1 MLEAHI
7 SSEVEQKRNAVSTA
21 AAEVSALIPRVRQ
34 LTGSSEFGREALRRA
49 EEVLASARAAA
60 QGEDLSA
67 LTDWVDQL
75 ERTRVLFVGVLERL
89 GGQTAVSA
97 RTNQLLEA
105 GLWLKMSGDLDGA
118 RRLFEQALKL
128 DPDSIRARE
137 LLGDPAA
144 EVEAM
149 PQELRDVPPTR
160 SDLFSVPLPRLF
172 QDEPVAPASVPEEWW
187 NAPPSDLM
195 GNTSR
200 FFVRPAVAAP
210 GEALLSTH
218 TIPWGPSPLPPPP
231 APPGEDFQGDDL
243 GQSGEDFGIDLSEPV
258 GEQPAHGSAP
268 SRTTGAIPLP
278 PAFAL
283 AAPAPGPDA
292 PSRTTG
298 AIPLP
303 SAFDVAA
310 PGPAPSVD
318 EPSRTTGAIP
328 LPPVVAPVRGTPPPA
343 APPLF
348 GTTPPKKAEPSRTT
362 GPVPLPPAVSPV
374 PTTPAPA
381 PAPAPALSTAS
392 ASAGAVPLPGSRSMP
407 PEPAPPREPVAWSMP
422 EAVATAP
429 SRGLGAVPLPPRS
442 GPLSTPPRGP
452 PPVRADPPMASFAAV
467 PPPPGRPPSFPSDAW
482 GGEGDGPTL
491 LAAEGPAEALD
502 LLAEPR
508 TVSGFTPL
516 PAPRDP
522 RSEAVRL
529 FERSR
534 ELQNLDD
541 HSGAREL
548 LLQAQALFPELTGL
562 SDALARSE
570 AKLQTIY
577 ESKIGHLNK
586 VPRVRLKE
594 DEVIWL
600 NLDHRAGF
608 MLAQI
613 DGALC
618 FEDLFSVSGMSRLDT
633 AAHPRPAAGPASHRE
648 LRAGPASVARRR
660 CPARVAPQAI
670 IGASTRW

>member
-1 MLEAHI
+1 
-7 SSEVEQKRNAVSTA
+7 
-21 AAEVSALIPRVRQ
+21 
-34 LTGSSEFGREALRRA
+34 
-49 EEVLASARAAA
+49 
-60 QGEDLSA
+60 
-67 LTDWVDQL
+67 
-75 ERTRVLFVGVLERL
+75 
-89 GGQTAVSA
+89 VSA

-172 QDEPVAPASVPEEWW
+172 QDEPAAPASVPEDWW

-200 FFVRPAVAAP
+200 FFVRPAAAAP
-210 GEALLSTH
+210 GEALASTH
-218 TIPWGPSPLPPPP
+218 TLPWGPSPLPPPP
-231 APPGEDFQGDDL
+231 APAGEDFQGDDL
-243 GQSGEDFGIDLSEPV
+243 GKSGEDFGMEFSEPV
-258 GEQPAHGSAP
+258 GAQPAHGSGQSLTTGAIPLPPAFALAGPAP
-268 SRTTGAIPLP
+268 GPDEASRTTGAIPLP
-278 PAFAL
+278 PAFA
-283 AAPAPGPDA
+283 
-292 PSRTTG
+292 
-298 AIPLP
+298 
-303 SAFDVAA
+303 FAA
-310 PGPAPSVD
+310 PGPGPSAD

-343 APPLF
+343 AAPLF
-348 GTTPPKKAEPSRTT
+348 GTTSPKKAEPSRTT

-374 PTTPAPA
+374 APPPAPA
-381 PAPAPALSTAS
+381 PSAASAS
-392 ASAGAVPLPGSRSMP
+392 ASAGVVPLPGTRSMP
-407 PEPAPPREPVAWSMP
+407 PEPSPAGEPVAWSMP
-422 EAVATAP
+422 EAVVTAP
-429 SRGLGAVPLPPRS
+429 SKGLGPVPLPPRS
-442 GPLSTPPRGP
+442 APLPTPPGGP
-452 PPVRADPPMASFAAV
+452 PPVRADPPTASFAAV
-467 PPPPGRPPSFPSDAW
+467 SPPPARPLWFPSDAW

-502 LLAEPR
+502 LLVEPR
-508 TVSGFTPL
+508 TLSGFTPL

-562 SDALARSE
+562 SEALARSE

-613 DGALC
+613 DGTLC

-633 AAHPRPAAGPASHRE
+633 ARI
-648 LRAGPASVARRR
+648 LVQLLDQ
-660 CPARVAPQAI
+660 RVI
-670 IGASTRW
+670 VS